1 MDSII
6 TSWIMALYKNGQ
18 AHYDKE
24 EHYILLNKV
33 QFLHLIPGMCCWQGC
48 PLSPNLFKLF
58 IKQLAQPVR
67 QEGTLNCI
75 YIVVND

>member
-1 MDSII
+1 
-6 TSWIMALYKNGQ
+6 MALYKDGQ

-58 IKQLAQPVR
+58 IKQLAQPVLK
-67 QEGTLNCI
+67 EGTLNCI